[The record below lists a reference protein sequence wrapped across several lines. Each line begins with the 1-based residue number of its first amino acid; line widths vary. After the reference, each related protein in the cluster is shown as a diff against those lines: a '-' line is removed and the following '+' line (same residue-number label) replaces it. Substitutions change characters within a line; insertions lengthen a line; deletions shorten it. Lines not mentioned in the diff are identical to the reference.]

1 MINKIFVFNDAINQV
16 ELNTPEILLVKE
28 FSALMDNRRNV
39 CEDDKTGELKLR
51 AFREFTYI
59 WLAIDFQSVYADY
72 SEQERH
78 IAAMQDAG
86 LTEEEFNDPT
96 FRAAC
101 RKYKQLLESNRS
113 LRLLKA
119 AQNKVEDYIDYFNN
133 ISDLNERDA
142 NGKPIFKATDSM
154 KELTSLHKVVEEL
167 EILETSVK
175 KELTEASKV
184 RAGATDGFMP
194 TEF

>member
-28 FSALMDNRRNV
+28 FSALMDNRRNI

>member
-28 FSALMDNRRNV
+28 FSALMDNRRNI
-39 CEDDKTGELKLR
+39 CEYDKTGELKLR

>member
-28 FSALMDNRRNV
+28 FSALMDNRRNI
-39 CEDDKTGELKLR
+39 CEYDKTGELKLR

-175 KELTEASKV
+175 KELTEVSKV
-184 RAGATDGFMP
+184 RAGDTDGFMP